1 MTNLFVSFV
10 VNAETSGYCGPKDS
24 NGNWGTNCS
33 WEYDTQTHTLTVSG
47 TGAVGGDILYDTDNN
62 GNRYN
67 YHNGAAWAEYAKDIK
82 NAVINEG
89 ITSIEFGTFYKTTLE
104 HVAIPQS
111 MKTIGAQSFQ
121 YSRLKELI
129 LPENI
134 ENIGHAAFHSTDIES
149 IVIPANLKKNGATIN
164 YLGKNTHLL
173 GTRKLSNIVIDG
185 NAYFEKNMLLGTNLS
200 KIKVIYCNV
209 TNDDCQNL
217 LEDAD
222 IGSKIAFYEK
232 EDGLYKMKDEKDND
246 VYFASA
252 YLIEG
257 QKKCEN
263 KQQCL
268 SVLDAI
274 SKNRPFVIG
283 GKFYNSVYDLAKG
296 NYVKHRI
303 YTVDEANQVAGDKNR
318 VSIKYR

>member
-47 TGAVGGDILYDTDNN
+47 TGAVAGTILYDTDNN
-62 GNRYN
+62 GNPYN
-67 YHNGAAWAEYAKDIK
+67 YHSGAAWAQYAKDIK

-89 ITSIEFGTFYKTTLE
+89 ITRIGYGTFYETTLE
-104 HVAIPQS
+104 HVSIPQS
-111 MKTIGAQSFQ
+111 VKTIGAQSFQ
-121 YSRLKELI
+121 YSHLKELI

-134 ENIGHAAFHSTDIES
+134 ESIFHAAFHATDIES
-149 IVIPANLKKNGATIN
+149 IVIPANLKKNEATGN
-164 YLGKNTHLL
+164 STHIF
-173 GTRKLSNIVIDG
+173 GTGKLSNIVIDG
-185 NAYFEKNMLLGTNLS
+185 NAYFEKNMLIGTDLS

-209 TNDDCQNL
+209 TNDNCQNL

-232 EDGLYKMKDEKDND
+232 EDGLYKMKDENDND

-268 SVLDAI
+268 SILDAI

-303 YTVDEANQVAGDKNR
+303 YTVDEANAVAGAKNR

>member
-1 MTNLFVSFV
+1 MTNLFVAFAA
-10 VNAETSGYCGPKDS
+10 NAATSGYCGPKDS

-47 TGAVGGDILYDTDNN
+47 TGVVAGTILNDTDNN
-62 GNRYN
+62 GNPYN
-67 YHNGAAWAEYAKDIK
+67 YHSGAAWAEYAKDIK

-89 ITSIEFGTFYKTTLE
+89 ITSIGFGTFYRTTLE

-111 MKTIGAQSFQ
+111 VKTIGAESFQ
-121 YSRLKELI
+121 YSHLKEVI

-134 ENIGHAAFHSTDIES
+134 ELIAHAAFHATDIES
-149 IVIPANLKKNGATIN
+149 IVIPANLKKNEVTSYN
-164 YLGKNTHLL
+164 YNTYLL
-173 GTRKLSNIVIDG
+173 GTRNLLSLTIDG
-185 NAYFEKNMLLGTNLS
+185 NAYFEKNMLLGADLS
-200 KIKVIYCNV
+200 KLRTIYCNV
-209 TNDDCQNL
+209 TNDHCQNL

-268 SVLDAI
+268 SILDAI

-283 GKFYNSVYDLAKG
+283 SKFYNSVYDLAKG

-303 YTVDEANQVAGDKNR
+303 YTVDEANQVAGKTN
-318 VSIKYR
+318 SFKIKYR

>member
-10 VNAETSGYCGPKDS
+10 VNAETSGYCGPKS
-24 NGNWGTNCS
+24 GGNWGTNCT
-33 WEYDTQTHTLTVSG
+33 WEYDTETHTLTVSG
-47 TGAVGGDILYDTDNN
+47 TGKLSGGLGKQTNEN
-62 GNRYN
+62 GETTYFN
-67 YHNGAAWAEYAKDIK
+67 AAPWAEYAQDIK

-89 ITSIEFGTFYKTTLE
+89 IEEISGYTFYKTTLE
-104 HVAIPQS
+104 HVSIPQS
-111 MKTIGAQSFQ
+111 VKTIGAQSFQ
-121 YSRLKELI
+121 YSHLKELI

-134 ENIGHAAFHSTDIES
+134 EYIGHAAFHATDIES
-149 IVIPANLKKNGATIN
+149 IVIPANLKKNEATGN
-164 YLGKNTHLL
+164 STHIF

-185 NAYFEKNMLLGTNLS
+185 NAYFEKNMLLGTDLS

-209 TNDDCQNL
+209 TNDNCQNL

-268 SVLDAI
+268 SILDAI

-283 GKFYNSVYDLAKG
+283 GKFYNSVYDLAQG

-303 YTVDEANQVAGDKNR
+303 YTIDEANQVAGKTNSFKIR
-318 VSIKYR
+318 YR